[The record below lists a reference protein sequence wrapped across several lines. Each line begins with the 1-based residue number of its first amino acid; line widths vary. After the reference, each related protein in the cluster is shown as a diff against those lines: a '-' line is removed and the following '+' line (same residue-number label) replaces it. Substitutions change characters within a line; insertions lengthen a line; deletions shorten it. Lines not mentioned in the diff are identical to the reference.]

1 MSGARRFGG
10 AHSPGG
16 APAAK
21 GQGGFSGLRLKWFS
35 FRVLGLRL
43 APTPLL
49 FAALWGLVSANLAQV
64 LWAAGGWAA
73 LMLAAKLTGD
83 GMKAQDAYDER
94 IVARPPA
101 FPRKLVA
108 AALTAAAVGAVAFLS
123 GAAALPV
130 AAICAVLAGAAHVL
144 AFGPDPMRAKG
155 GAGIAPVDLDR
166 VAAKLEE
173 AERVVDETAKAA
185 AALRDRALE
194 ARIDRLAYAARDIL
208 KEIAEDPRDMARARR
223 FLSVHLV
230 GLRDATLQYA
240 NASAKGAAEGLRAPY
255 EALLADL
262 EASFAKTRESLLAED
277 QSALEIEIEVLRGRL
292 QQEGAR

>member
-16 APAAK
+16 APL
-21 GQGGFSGLRLKWFS
+21 GESRGGFSGLRLKWFS

-43 APTPLL
+43 APTPLIFSAIWGMATADL
-49 FAALWGLVSANLAQV
+49 FQILWS
-64 LWAAGGWAA
+64 AGGWAA

-101 FPRKLVA
+101 FPRKLTA
-108 AALTAAAVGAVAFLS
+108 AALTALAVGAVAFLS
-123 GAAALPV
+123 GAAAAPLALFY
-130 AAICAVLAGAAHVL
+130 AAVAGAAHVL

-155 GAGIAPVDLDR
+155 GAGITPVDLDR

-173 AERVVDETAKAA
+173 AERVVEETAKAA
-185 AALRDRALE
+185 ATLRDRALE

-240 NASAKGAAEGLRAPY
+240 NASAKGATDGLRGPY
-255 EALLADL
+255 ESLLADL
-262 EASFAKTRESLLAED
+262 EGSFAKTRESLMAED